1 MKILI
6 FSEEYIKITKGMFVV
21 WVNHSI
27 EISKN
32 HQLEILVNREH
43 WALEELPKRLKENK
57 NVGLKKLPFFMP
69 ITYVRSLLSLWDDK
83 IKFRALKAIFG
94 RFLNIL
100 ISPLIILYFFFHFKK
115 NKIDA
120 LYSHNGGW
128 PAGQLCRWI
137 IVGAKLAGIKNRI
150 IIIHNYP
157 GVEKYKIVR
166 LIMRP
171 VRLFQNWIMD
181 ICATEIVTVSD
192 NVKDVLQLEFH
203 REIKRNHNGIIL
215 DTPDENLTKVK
226 WDHSGLVVG
235 FVGAL
240 FPLKGPH
247 VLLDAFRLVQV
258 KCELALLGP
267 SEPEYLKLLKEKAV
281 LCTNK
286 VSFLGFHQ
294 NVDSFFSQIDI
305 LVVPSI
311 AFESFGMVVLE
322 AMKHKKPVICSD
334 FGGMK
339 EIVIDGVTGFVVPAK
354 DDKVLAVA
362 ITKLLKDKNLR
373 QSMGEAGYE
382 RLLQDFTAEKMVE
395 RYFKL
400 LRI

>member
-1 MKILI
+1 MKIII
-6 FSEEYIKITKGMFVV
+6 FSEEYVRITKGMFAV
-21 WVNHSI
+21 WVNHSLVVA
-27 EISKN
+27 KN
-32 HQLEILVNREH
+32 HQLDILVNKEH
-43 WALEELPKRLKENK
+43 WALEELPQNLKK
-57 NVGLKKLPFFMP
+57 NQNVTLKKLPFLMP
-69 ITYVRSLLSLWDDK
+69 ITYVRTIFPSLDDK
-83 IKFRALKAIFG
+83 FKFRALKAITG

-100 ISPLIILYFFFHFKK
+100 TSPIIILYFFFYFRK
-115 NKIDA
+115 NKVDA

-137 IVGAKLAGIKNRI
+137 IVGAKLARIKNRI
-150 IIIHNYP
+150 IIIHSYP
-157 GVEKYKIVR
+157 GVDKYKIIGF
-166 LIMRP
+166 IMRP
-171 VRLFQNWIMD
+171 FRQFQAWMMN

-192 NVKDVLQLEFH
+192 SVKDVLQPEFR
-203 REIKRNHNGIIL
+203 REIIRNHNGIAL
-215 DTPDENLTKVK
+215 DVSNKNFEEVK
-226 WDHSGLVVG
+226 WDHSGIVVG

-247 VLLDAFRLVQV
+247 VLLDAFQLIDS

-267 SEPEYLKLLKEKAV
+267 SDPEYLKILKEKAK
-281 LCTNK
+281 LCSNK

-311 AFESFGMVVLE
+311 AFESFGLVVLE

-339 EIVIDGVTGFVVPAK
+339 EIVINGETGLIVPAK
-354 DDKVLAVA
+354 DDKALAAA
-362 ITKLLKDKNLR
+362 ITKLLENPELCQK
-373 QSMGEAGYE
+373 MGAAGYL
-382 RLLQDFTAEKMVE
+382 RLIQHFTAEKMVE

-400 LRI
+400 LV